1 MLTHNS
7 HAILRGM
14 EADKSSTI
22 LALLYRK
29 TLGHEYHNRHKWKA
43 NTVVFWDNR
52 SVQHSALHDY
62 YPQRR
67 LMERVT
73 ISGDRPVG
81 EAEPADPS
89 ELRRYLM
96 PPISAFQKTR
106 QKRLNET

>member
-1 MLTHNS
+1 M
-7 HAILRGM
+7 R
-14 EADKSSTI
+14 
-22 LALLYRK
+22 
-29 TLGHEYHNRHKWKA
+29 HEYHYRHKWKP
-43 NTVVFWDNR
+43 NTVVFWNNR
-52 SVQHSALHDY
+52 SVQYSALHDY

-73 ISGDRPVG
+73 IFSDRPVS

-96 PPISAFQKTR
+96 LPISAFQKTR

>member
-1 MLTHNS
+1 M
-7 HAILRGM
+7 R
-14 EADKSSTI
+14 
-22 LALLYRK
+22 
-29 TLGHEYHNRHKWKA
+29 HEYHYRHKLKP

-73 ISGDRPVG
+73 NSSDRPVG

-96 PPISAFQKTR
+96 PPISAFQRTH
-106 QKRLNET
+106 QKRLNLT